1 MDNITKCMYVY
12 MSKSLYNHYDILFI
26 HSFIGGHL
34 GCLYILV
41 IINNAA
47 VNMEVQVSF
56 LYPAL
61 ISFGYI
67 SEVLLLDHKVTIFNG
82 LEETSYCFP

>member
-1 MDNITKCMYVY
+1 MDNTSKCMYVY

-41 IINNAA
+41 ITNNAA
-47 VNMEVQVSF
+47 VNMGV
-56 LYPAL
+56 
-61 ISFGYI
+61 
-67 SEVLLLDHKVTIFNG
+67 
-82 LEETSYCFP
+82 